1 MESRLM
7 KLTASAL
14 HKKEIDVAGMYAYEG
29 ESGRKNIY

>member
-1 MESRLM
+1 M

-29 ESGRKNIY
+29 ESGKKKTYIKCL